1 MEFFLIIFAVIAV
14 NIIAAAAKRARDSG
28 GDEPQD
34 SDFQPDSP
42 DGGFEDARRFV
53 EEIKRRNA
61 ARRADA
67 RPDFEDFDGGI
78 SETQD
83 SEEAEQ
89 TRNRDDGEF
98 VGGESEDE
106 YSQPRQP
113 SYPQGGFQN
122 GDSWSGGYSGAF
134 GGISYA
140 RRERDAM
147 EERHATEI
155 AALEKQIAALNMRN
169 SSLEMELERAES
181 ALNERRVSG
190 VSRPADL
197 LRAPENLRAAFVASE
212 ILSKPI
218 SIRKE

>member
-61 ARRADA
+61 ARRAADA
-67 RPDFEDFDGGI
+67 RGDFEDFDGEI
-78 SETQD
+78 SDVQD

-89 TRNRDDGEF
+89 TDYCDEDEF
-98 VGGESEDE
+98 GNESEE
-106 YSQPRQP
+106 EARQPRQP

-122 GDSWSGGYSGAF
+122 GDSWSGGHSGAF

-140 RRERDAM
+140 RRERDVM
-147 EERHATEI
+147 EERHAAEI

-181 ALNERRVSG
+181 SLNGRRGSG

-197 LRAPENLRAAFVASE
+197 LRAPESLRAAFVASE

>member
-53 EEIKRRNA
+53 DEIKRRNA

-67 RPDFEDFDGGI
+67 RGDFEDFDGEN
-78 SETQD
+78 SDVQD
-83 SEEAEQ
+83 SDESEQ
-89 TRNRDDGEF
+89 TDYCD
-98 VGGESEDE
+98 EDE
-106 YSQPRQP
+106 FGNEPEDEARQPRQP

-140 RRERDAM
+140 RQERDAM
-147 EERHATEI
+147 EERHAAEI

-169 SSLEMELERAES
+169 SSLERELERAES
-181 ALNERRVSG
+181 SLNERQVSG

-197 LRAPENLRAAFVASE
+197 LRAPESLRAAFVASE

>member
-28 GDEPQD
+28 GGDEPQA
-34 SDFQPDSP
+34 DFQPDSP

-61 ARRADA
+61 ARRAADA
-67 RPDFEDFDGGI
+67 RGDFEDFDGGN
-78 SETQD
+78 SAAQN
-83 SEEAEQ
+83 SEETEQ
-89 TRNRDDGEF
+89 TDYCD
-98 VGGESEDE
+98 EDE
-106 YSQPRQP
+106 FGNEPEDEARQPRQP

-122 GDSWSGGYSGAF
+122 GDSWSGGYSEGF
-134 GGISYA
+134 GDVSYA
-140 RRERDAM
+140 RRERDAA
-147 EERHATEI
+147 EEKHAAEI

-169 SSLEMELERAES
+169 SSLERELERAEN
-181 ALNERRVSG
+181 ALNGRRVSG
-190 VSRPADL
+190 VGRPADL
-197 LRAPENLRAAFVASE
+197 LRAPENLRAAFVVSE